1 MKIGLFFLTLFLG
14 IQAITLADCIVANL
28 SVPADADIVVDGS
41 DLESTQV
48 ERPGGIRILYDGTWS
63 DDETPVL
70 LFLIYNGSFRELS
83 CIGYGGRCL
92 SPQIRLRGL
101 DVKAWACMNG
111 SSRYTIKPGE
121 SAELW
126 VSPSDFELL
135 PEQTEE
141 VVIGYKF
148 EDPSGSSNQYFAAPL
163 VLPVEFRTAVRKYQ
177 KELRDLESG
186 IH

>member
-1 MKIGLFFLTLFLG
+1 
-14 IQAITLADCIVANL
+14 
-28 SVPADADIVVDGS
+28 
-41 DLESTQV
+41 
-48 ERPGGIRILYDGTWS
+48 
-63 DDETPVL
+63 
-70 LFLIYNGSFRELS
+70 
-83 CIGYGGRCL
+83 
-92 SPQIRLRGL
+92 
-101 DVKAWACMNG
+101 MNG